1 MELEDIADELYAL
14 LPEEFTAA
22 RDWRAAQLRRAGDR
36 ELSTSVKALRRPA
49 VAAWLVNSLVRQHT
63 GEVDQLLELGDALR
77 SAQGALDADQ
87 LRELGRRRQEVLA
100 ALARQ
105 ARALASG
112 LGRPV
117 SPAAADDVEET
128 LRAALADPAA
138 ADAVRTGRLTTALSY
153 AGFGEVDLTD
163 AVAGRLRPRLV
174 PRPATPQPSE
184 SEPSASSPVVEPAA
198 PDRQAEQERAW
209 AALRVA
215 EETWHRAELARR
227 RAEQHRDTVLRREG
241 SAKERVDAAQAR
253 VAELE
258 AVLAGA
264 RQNATAAVTA
274 WQPLRAEADAAVQ
287 AADAARAASDRA
299 RLAVDAARTG
309 VDGAAG

>member
-1 MELEDIADELYAL
+1 
-14 LPEEFTAA
+14 
-22 RDWRAAQLRRAGDR
+22 
-36 ELSTSVKALRRPA
+36 
-49 VAAWLVNSLVRQHT
+49 VAAWLVNSLVRQHA

-77 SAQGALDADQ
+77 GAQGALDADQ
-87 LRELGRRRQEVLA
+87 LRELGRRRQEVVA

-105 ARALASG
+105 ARALAHG

-138 ADAVRTGRLTTALSY
+138 ADAVRTGRLTSALSY

-163 AVAGRLRPRLV
+163 AVAGRPRPRLV
-174 PRPATPQPSE
+174 PRPAAPQPSE
-184 SEPSASSPVVEPAA
+184 SQPSESQPSGAPALGPA
-198 PDRQAEQERAW
+198 EPDRQAEQERAW

-241 SAKERVDAAQAR
+241 SAKERVDAARAR

-264 RQNATAAVTA
+264 RQNVTAAVTA
-274 WQPLRAEADAAVQ
+274 WQPLRAEADDAVQ

-309 VDGAAG
+309 VEGAT